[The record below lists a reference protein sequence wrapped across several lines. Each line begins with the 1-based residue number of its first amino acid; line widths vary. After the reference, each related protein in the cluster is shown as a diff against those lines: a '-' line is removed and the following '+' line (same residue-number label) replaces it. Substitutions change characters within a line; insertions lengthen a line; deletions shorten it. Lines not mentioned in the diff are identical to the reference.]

1 MSQRKLP
8 LHKRWVTAKSFDAL
22 SRGKPP
28 ERTEQTLE
36 AESFFNLFFFD
47 SLILPNT
54 TNKKKTTS
62 SFSVTKTHH
71 FYHHFLLLLLLFIPT
86 RSLFSPCVGE
96 KVLLP
101 LGLSDF
107 QLPTTRNEEPFW
119 WLLLLLVVVLN
130 RDEARARRGT
140 QTDSILDFGNTQ
152 TTTENWRYLF
162 VAGTRL
168 LLREDA
174 GGREEGETEE
184 REEGETE
191 GNKICHQQALEAW
204 ALPWPKKRGRR
215 KQKKREKTA
224 V

>member
-1 MSQRKLP
+1 M
-8 LHKRWVTAKSFDAL
+8 
-22 SRGKPP
+22 
-28 ERTEQTLE
+28 
-36 AESFFNLFFFD
+36 
-47 SLILPNT
+47 
-54 TNKKKTTS
+54 
-62 SFSVTKTHH
+62 TKTHH
-71 FYHHFLLLLLLFIPT
+71 FYHHFLLLLLFIPT
-86 RSLFSPCVGE
+86 RSLFSPCCVGE

-119 WLLLLLVVVLN
+119 WLLLLVVVVLN

-152 TTTENWRYLF
+152 TITENWRYLF

-191 GNKICHQQALEAW
+191 RNKICHQQALEAW

-215 KQKKREKTA
+215 KKKKREKTA

>member
-1 MSQRKLP
+1 
-8 LHKRWVTAKSFDAL
+8 
-22 SRGKPP
+22 
-28 ERTEQTLE
+28 
-36 AESFFNLFFFD
+36 
-47 SLILPNT
+47 
-54 TNKKKTTS
+54 
-62 SFSVTKTHH
+62 VTKTHH
-71 FYHHFLLLLLLFIPT
+71 HHFYHFYHHHHHFLLLLLLFIPT

-101 LGLSDF
+101 LGPDF

-119 WLLLLLVVVLN
+119 WLLLVVVLN

>member
-1 MSQRKLP
+1 MLSLSSRETTRKNRTDFRSRVFFQP
-8 LHKRWVTAKSFDAL
+8 L
-22 SRGKPP
+22 
-28 ERTEQTLE
+28 
-36 AESFFNLFFFD
+36 FFD
-47 SLILPNT
+47 SLILPNN

-62 SFSVTKTHH
+62 SFVTKTHH
-71 FYHHFLLLLLLFIPT
+71 HHHHHFLLLLLFIPT

-119 WLLLLLVVVLN
+119 WLLVVVVLN

>member
-8 LHKRWVTAKSFDAL
+8 LHKRWVITAKSFDAL

-47 SLILPNT
+47 SLILPNN

-62 SFSVTKTHH
+62 SFVTKTHH

-119 WLLLLLVVVLN
+119 WLLLLVVVLN